1 MDDAFSLH
9 EVRSPIVAVIVSVT
23 LGYWILL
30 GWVFALFSRFY
41 VPGVAPWINGA
52 VCFLVMVSLSILFVA
67 FLPVRLA
74 DGTWTKC
81 RRSLIRRFPLRR
93 LPGWYDY
100 YQKVDGHWTR
110 ARLRSKQANTKQ

>member
-1 MDDAFSLH
+1 
-9 EVRSPIVAVIVSVT
+9 
-23 LGYWILL
+23 
-30 GWVFALFSRFY
+30 
-41 VPGVAPWINGA
+41 
-52 VCFLVMVSLSILFVA
+52 MVSLSILFVA